1 MTSEEMAWQPAIIAV
16 LQDAGEPLHYQ
27 KITELIGERE
37 LRTLSGANPAN
48 SVSGFLSQM
57 TNEDHPS
64 FNDQIQRVTRGVYM
78 FVDPES
84 PMPDSQQDINDIDDA
99 EEEQDE
105 TSAQKIVKVPA
116 FGLYWERD
124 KVNWG
129 RGSKGI
135 LGRQTPDTKEVDFSE
150 QQGVY
155 LLHKD
160 RSVIYVGRATKGS
173 LRERLKFHKQDKKA
187 PRWNRFS
194 WFGLRDVND
203 ETGELE
209 PLPSEIDT
217 DHFVAILESVL
228 IEALE
233 PPVNGQRG
241 DYMGILYEQVVDPEI
256 QEKEDAKLRRMMAE
270 SLYGGIT

>member
-1 MTSEEMAWQPAIIAV
+1 MKWEDAIIAV
-16 LQDAGEPLHYQ
+16 LQDADEPLHYQ

-37 LRTLSGANPAN
+37 LLQTLSANPAN
-48 SVSGFLSQM
+48 TASGFLSQM

-64 FNDQIQRVTRGVYM
+64 FNDQIQRVARGVYM
-78 FVDPES
+78 FVDPEN
-84 PMPDSQQDINDIDDA
+84 PMPDPQQDINDRDDA
-99 EEEQDE
+99 EAEQDE
-105 TSAQKIVKVPA
+105 TSDQKIIPA

-135 LGRQTPDTKEVDFSE
+135 LGRQTPDSKEVDFSE
-150 QQGVY
+150 QHGVY
-155 LLHKD
+155 LLHKE
-160 RSVIYVGRATKGS
+160 RSVIYVGKTEKN
-173 LRERLKFHKQDKKA
+173 LRKRLNSHKLDQKKA
-187 PRWNRFS
+187 LRWNRFS
-194 WFGLRDVND
+194 WFGLRDVNKN
-203 ETGELE
+203 GVLE

-241 DYMGILYEQVVDPEI
+241 AYMGILYEQVVDPEI
-256 QEKEDAKLRRMMAE
+256 QEKEYAKLRRMMAK
-270 SLYGGIT
+270 SLEGKIA